1 MGIMMI
7 CMPDSLLLTVTSDDS
22 VNVTS
27 GQLMPATMKFPLELM
42 TGDRGLSAEDSIG
55 NLLSAGVRLSEVFC
69 QSTLDCKVAMKR
81 GQIVQRDHILPTSI
95 AALRRGGNDVPL
107 GRCMLKNGLH
117 QPWQTIAFQG

>member
-1 MGIMMI
+1 MMI

-117 QPWQTIAFQG
+117 EPWQTIAFQG

>member
-1 MGIMMI
+1 MMI

-117 QPWQTIAFQG
+117 QPWETIAFQG

>member
-69 QSTLDCKVAMKR
+69 QSTLDCKVAMER

-95 AALRRGGNDVPL
+95 AALRGGGNDVPL
-107 GRCMLKNGLH
+107 GRCMLEDGLYR
-117 QPWQTIAFQG
+117 TG

>member
-55 NLLSAGVRLSEVFC
+55 NLLSGGVRLSEVFC

-117 QPWQTIAFQG
+117 EPWQTIAFQG